1 MQQGEFYVSVR
12 GKGINNIDNLFVT
25 FYTTKEE
32 GSGIGLVL
40 CRQIMMNHGG
50 DITIKNRDNGVGVE
64 ATLYLP
70 SNKIDN

>member
-1 MQQGEFYVSVR
+1 MDQ
-12 GKGINNIDNLFVT
+12 GKGINNIDNLFVP
-25 FYTTKEE
+25 FYTTKQE

-50 DITIKNRDNGVGVE
+50 DLTIKNRDDRAGVE

-70 SNKIDN
+70 SNKTHN

>member
-1 MQQGEFYVSVR
+1 MP
-12 GKGINNIDNLFVT
+12 
-25 FYTTKEE
+25 FYTTKKE

-40 CRQIMMNHGG
+40 CRQIMMDHCG
-50 DITIKNRDNGVGVE
+50 DLTIRNRCMDNGAGVE